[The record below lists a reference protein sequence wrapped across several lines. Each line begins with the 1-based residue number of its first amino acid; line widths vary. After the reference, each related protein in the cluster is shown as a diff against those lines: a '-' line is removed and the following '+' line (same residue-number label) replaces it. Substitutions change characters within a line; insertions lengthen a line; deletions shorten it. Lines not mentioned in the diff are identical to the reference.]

1 MNSTHYAAMA
11 EAGNYSRPEFRL
23 AVDTTEAAQVLGLSK
38 TWLEQLRSKNLGP
51 KWLKVG
57 KRALYRPA
65 DLEAWLAEHIQQ
77 PKAA

>member
-1 MNSTHYAAMA
+1 MESKSSAATVTA
-11 EAGNYSRPEFRL
+11 SSDSYRL
-23 AVDTTEAAQVLGLSK
+23 ALDTAGAAQATGLSEF
-38 TWLEQLRSKNLGP
+38 WLAQLRSQNRGP

-65 DLEAWLAEHIQQ
+65 DLEAWLAEHVQQ